1 MIASNTLAWLLA
13 TCPEDRFRDGKKA
26 VAAATRACELTRW
39 KNAEVLDTL
48 AAADAEAGDFDAAV
62 KWQLKALGLMG
73 KDDEPGRK
81 AMDAR
86 LVLYRA
92 KKPYREQPKAGHAG
106 DESARPSKP

>member
-1 MIASNTLAWLLA
+1 M
-13 TCPEDRFRDGKKA
+13 
-26 VAAATRACELTRW
+26 TRW

-48 AAADAEAGDFDAAV
+48 AAANAEAGDFDAAV
-62 KWQLKALGLMG
+62 KWEAKALALVA

-92 KKPYREQPKAGHAG
+92 KKPYREQPKTGHAG
-106 DESARPSKP
+106 DESARTSKP